1 MLSPDGRERVTSAK
15 TTAFVRNPVRSEL
28 RRAAMVGLLIVS
40 FLANGCARVK
50 DETIAGV
57 LVPVPAGMIRDAEK
71 PSEMS
76 LLGFGAGQA
85 SFHGNMGSE
94 EVVEFYRNEMAA
106 RGWQPNINLRSGGA
120 MLAYSKEGKT
130 LLIGIG
136 QQQGETQL
144 TLTVGGI
151 TR

>member
-1 MLSPDGRERVTSAK
+1 MPSHRGHERLTGAK
-15 TTAFVRNPVRSEL
+15 TTAIVRNPVFSGL
-28 RRAAMVGLLIVS
+28 RYAAMLAVIATLLAS
-40 FLANGCARVK
+40 GCARVK

-57 LVPVPAGMIRDAEK
+57 SVPVPAAMTRNAAK
-71 PSEMS
+71 ASEMS
-76 LLGFGAGQA
+76 LFGFGAGQA
-85 SFHGNMGSE
+85 SFHGTMASE
-94 EVVEFYRNEMAA
+94 EVVEFYRKEMAA
-106 RGWQPNINLRSGGA
+106 RGWQPDMNLRSGGA

-144 TLTVGGI
+144 SLTVGRI